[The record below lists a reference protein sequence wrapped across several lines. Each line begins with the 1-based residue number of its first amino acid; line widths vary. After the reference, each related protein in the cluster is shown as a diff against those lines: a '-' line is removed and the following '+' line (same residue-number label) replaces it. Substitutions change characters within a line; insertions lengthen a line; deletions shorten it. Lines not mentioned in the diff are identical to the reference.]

1 VNNYHIK
8 SQVNF
13 DYSCQAVLSVSLNC
27 HIMPISS
34 QHFVR
39 ILTSLLISTYK
50 SLLTSSYVLVIR
62 ISRIFSATSLQHIG
76 GSESSCS
83 SRYLRLNMLGGAF
96 GRFID
101 HNRTMG

>member
-13 DYSCQAVLSVSLNC
+13 DYSCRAVLSVSLNF
-27 HIMPISS
+27 HIVPIAI
-34 QHFVR
+34 QNCMG

-50 SLLTSSYVLVIR
+50 SLLTSSCALVIR
-62 ISRIFSATSLQHIG
+62 ISRICSTTSLQHIG

-83 SRYLRLNMLGGAF
+83 SRYLRLNILVGAF